1 MPAPQ
6 AFDIA
11 ETKRKMAASIAVLKT
26 EFQGLR
32 TGRASANLLEP
43 VMVEAYGQRM
53 PLREVATVSVPEPR
67 LISVQVWD
75 RALAS
80 IVDKSIR
87 EANLGLNPIVEG
99 ALLRIRIPE
108 LTKDRRQELV
118 KAAHRY
124 AEAARVAIRH
134 VRQEGRDHLKKLEKD
149 GHVSQDE
156 ITRHTDLVQKATDE
170 AIADVD
176 KLLAVKEKDVM
187 QV

>member
-1 MPAPQ
+1 MAAQ
-6 AFDIA
+6 FDIN
-11 ETKRKMAASIAVLKT
+11 ETKRKMHASIGVLKS

-43 VMVEAYGQRM
+43 VVVDAYGSRM

-75 RALAS
+75 RAVVPA
-80 IVDKSIR
+80 VDKAIR

-99 ALLRIRIPE
+99 ALLRIPIPE
-108 LTKDRRQELV
+108 LTKERRQELV
-118 KAAHRY
+118 KAAHKY

-134 VRQEGRDHLKKLEKD
+134 VRQESRDLLKKMEKD
-149 GHVSQDE
+149 GHVSEDD
-156 ITRHTDLVQKATDE
+156 ITRLGDQVQKATDE
-170 AIADVD
+170 AVSEVD
-176 KLLAVKEKDVM
+176 RMLSAKEKDIM